1 MLSAHRGQIGV
12 LIVDDSP
19 FMRLTLQKILN
30 SDPGIK
36 VLDTAKDGREGILKL
51 QSLRPDVVTMDVEM
65 PVMDGL
71 QALDEIMRWQPTS
84 VIILSAVTT
93 EGAQSTL
100 KALDLG
106 AVDVVA
112 KASGKPGADLQ
123 AFSRDLI
130 EKVKAAGLVNPARLK
145 PQGSPFS
152 PQIAPAPAPS
162 ATVPPIIVPSPGA
175 PAAKAPS
182 IAAGGTVHSGIS
194 KPTAQT
200 STSLKSPGLS
210 PRSISAA
217 KTGLLPKH
225 AVEIVAIGTSTG
237 GPTALQTVLP
247 ALPGNFP
254 VPVLVAQHMPP
265 GFTGPLA
272 QRLNGLCA
280 LTVREGVHGEA
291 LKAGTVYVA
300 PAGKQLQVQR
310 RSGQLVLHIGDEA
323 PIPTLYHPS
332 VDVMFLSL
340 GKEVGKGTLGVV
352 MTGMGSDGTKGMKEL
367 KKLEGFAIAEAEET
381 CVVYGMPRSLV
392 DAGLAD
398 RIVPLGEIGKTI
410 VECVMR
416 RV

>member
-1 MLSAHRGQIGV
+1 MSLTPKTPIGV

-30 SDPGIK
+30 QDPGIK
-36 VLDTAKDGREGILKL
+36 VMDTARDGREGILKL
-51 QSLRPDVVTMDVEM
+51 RALRPQVVTMDVEM
-65 PVMDGL
+65 PIMNGL
-71 QALDEIMRWQPTS
+71 QALEEIMRWQPTP

-93 EGAQSTL
+93 EGAQATL

-106 AVDVVA
+106 AFDVVA
-112 KASGKPGADLQ
+112 KPSGSLGADLQ
-123 AFSRDLI
+123 ALAHDLV
-130 EKVKAAGLVNPARLK
+130 EKVKAAAGVNPARLGRK
-145 PQGSPFS
+145 DVASDAAVQASPPRVILS
-152 PQIAPAPAPS
+152 NGAGNAS
-162 ATVPPIIVPSPGA
+162 ARHAQALTSPG
-175 PAAKAPS
+175 
-182 IAAGGTVHSGIS
+182 
-194 KPTAQT
+194 
-200 STSLKSPGLS
+200 
-210 PRSISAA
+210 
-217 KTGLLPKH
+217 KTGLAPKH

-237 GPTALQTVLP
+237 GPSALQVVLP

-272 QRLNGLCA
+272 QRLNGLCP
-280 LTVREGVHGEA
+280 LNVREGIHGEI

-300 PAGKQLQVQR
+300 PAGKQMQIQR
-310 RSGQLVLHIGDEA
+310 KSEQLTLHIGDEA

-340 GKEVGKGTLGVV
+340 AKAVGKGTLGVV

-367 KKLEGFAIAEAEET
+367 KALEGFAIAESEET
-381 CVVYGMPRSLV
+381 CVVYGMPKSLA

-398 RIVPLGEIGKTI
+398 RVVPLGEIGRTI

-416 RV
+416 RG

>member
-1 MLSAHRGQIGV
+1 MTSAPKTQIGV

-30 SDPGIK
+30 QDPGIK
-36 VLDTAKDGREGILKL
+36 VLDTARDGREGILKL

-93 EGAQSTL
+93 EGAQATL

-112 KASGKPGADLQ
+112 KPSGKPGADLQ
-123 AFSRDLI
+123 AFSRDLV
-130 EKVKAAGLVNPARLK
+130 EKVKGAAQVNPARLK
-145 PQGSPFS
+145 PKSLLPTS
-152 PQIAPAPAPS
+152 PQISPGAVSSSIVPS
-162 ATVPPIIVPSPGA
+162 STVPPTTGA
-175 PAAKAPS
+175 VVQTGIPKTVAPTS
-182 IAAGGTVHSGIS
+182 FSSKSSGLGSRTVGTGKVGV
-194 KPTAQT
+194 
-200 STSLKSPGLS
+200 
-210 PRSISAA
+210 
-217 KTGLLPKH
+217 LPKH

-237 GPTALQTVLP
+237 GPSALQAVLP
-247 ALPGNFP
+247 TLPGNFP
-254 VPVLVAQHMPP
+254 VPVLVAQHMPA

-280 LTVREGVHGEA
+280 LNVREGVHGEV
-291 LKAGTVYVA
+291 LKAGTVYFA
-300 PAGKQLQVQR
+300 PAGKQLQIQR
-310 RSGQLVLHIGDEA
+310 RSAQLVLHIGDEA

-340 GKEVGKGTLGVV
+340 AKDVGKGTLGVV

-398 RIVPLGEIGKTI
+398 RVVQLGEIGKTI

-416 RV
+416 RG